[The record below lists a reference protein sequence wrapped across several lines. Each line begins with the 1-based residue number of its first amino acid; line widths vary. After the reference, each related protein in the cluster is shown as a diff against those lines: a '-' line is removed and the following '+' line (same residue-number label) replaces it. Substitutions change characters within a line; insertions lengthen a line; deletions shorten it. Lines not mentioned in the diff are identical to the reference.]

1 MMRHNDIQ
9 AWEAFVT
16 TVRTAGLSQAAR
28 SLGTTL
34 SNHVRLLKELELS
47 LDGGP
52 LFARRQN
59 PVELTPFGR
68 RVFEVGTKLV
78 DTHSTRPYQK
88 RLQRCFGNRQVGNA
102 RPAFQSTPGCLC

>member
-16 TVRTAGLSQAAR
+16 TVRTTGLSQAAR

-52 LFARRQN
+52 YL
-59 PVELTPFGR
+59 PGDKTP
-68 RVFEVGTKLV
+68 
-78 DTHSTRPYQK
+78 S
-88 RLQRCFGNRQVGNA
+88 N
-102 RPAFQSTPGCLC
+102 